1 MGFGDLCESKVG
13 GLGDFHSSFSSNRK
27 ALLMNL
33 PATADNITSVSRRE
47 AVEMSEPSLARPTV
61 LVATAD
67 PLIRAS
73 MRDLLQ
79 GYPVRTIWARGVDEV
94 RSTVAKYGALAC
106 FCGFWLIDGTYR
118 DVVRHLKRQSV
129 EIPAIVVCEPS
140 CPQEYR
146 DYLAALNLRAFDFLC
161 HPYRNMDM
169 ERILRRLRFRSAVN
183 PVESRKHPY
192 AGWCSRTCTEQAR
205 ATGWAV
211 RRAQASDRRGCPG
224 QA

>member
-1 MGFGDLCESKVG
+1 MNKPAAAEESIA
-13 GLGDFHSSFSSNRK
+13 R
-27 ALLMNL
+27 
-33 PATADNITSVSRRE
+33 VSRNDM
-47 AVEMSEPSLARPTV
+47 VETVAPSLARPTV

-94 RSTVAKYGALAC
+94 RSAVEKDGVLAC

-161 HPYRNMDM
+161 HPYGKMDL
-169 ERILRRLRFRSAVN
+169 ERILEAAISKRG
-183 PVESRKHPY
+183 ESVRV
-192 AGWCSRTCTEQAR
+192 AQAPIR
-205 ATGWAV
+205 GAV
-211 RRAQASDRRGCPG
+211 REPDDLRKAG
-224 QA
+224 